1 MIPVKEKS
9 IKITRLPSEEVS
21 LLYERS
27 PVSVGQIINFSD
39 MEKLTATNNTIYT
52 GIISSFSYKAI
63 YDNTESNEAIVY
75 LNFKSNDLE
84 PDTLNETVISEE
96 GQSIFFKD
104 ILSFDGNYET
114 IIFTSLQGLPD
125 EWTIDGS
132 SIMIGTEY
140 NVKSVFE
147 NLVFKALLNQPDNN
161 YSILEFS
168 VSRNGEVIKEG
179 QKITIETK
187 WKSGIRFL
195 GKELEDSS
203 FEKINYMIYKLY
215 KNDEAEIKIDFSGLN
230 YLNDSP
236 GNSIDIDGV
245 IYSSPSEVVIN
256 KTSSSDH
263 IPLSFILNKE
273 SLINETEEIKLTLLN
288 INNDDSNIN
297 DNEKEIIVYISPEP
311 I

>member
-1 MIPVKEKS
+1 MIPIKEKS

-27 PVSVGQIINFSD
+27 PVVVGQIINFSD
-39 MEKLTATNNTIYT
+39 MEKLMAVNNTIYT

-63 YDNTESNEAIVY
+63 YDNTESNEAVVY
-75 LNFKSNDLE
+75 LNFKSNNLE

-96 GQSIFFKD
+96 GEKILFKD
-104 ILSFDGNYET
+104 IVSFDKNYET

-125 EWTIDGS
+125 EWTIEGS
-132 SIMIGTEY
+132 SIMPGIEY
-140 NVKSVFE
+140 NVKDVFE
-147 NLVFKALLNQPDNN
+147 KLEFKPLLDQPIDN
-161 YSILEFS
+161 YSTLEFS
-168 VSRNGEVIKEG
+168 VLRAGEIVKEG

-187 WKSGIRFL
+187 WKSGIKFL
-195 GKELEDSS
+195 GKETEDPS
-203 FEKINYMIYKLY
+203 FEKVNYMIYKLN
-215 KNDEAEIKIDFSGLN
+215 KNDEAEIKIDFSNLN

-256 KTSSSDH
+256 KTSSSSQ

-273 SLINETEEIKLTLLN
+273 SLVNEIEEIKLTLLN
-288 INNDDSNIN
+288 VNNDDSNIN
-297 DNEKEIIVYISPEP
+297 DGEKEIIVYITPEP